1 MQLMVWSIGF
11 ELGLVSNT
19 VSITHQLGNW
29 CKLLYLSE
37 PQFFHLSNG
46 GVKWEIIY
54 VKCLAWCRHILCI
67 HQMLITM
74 HVMQIN

>member
-46 GVKWEIIY
+46 GVK
-54 VKCLAWCRHILCI
+54 
-67 HQMLITM
+67 
-74 HVMQIN
+74 